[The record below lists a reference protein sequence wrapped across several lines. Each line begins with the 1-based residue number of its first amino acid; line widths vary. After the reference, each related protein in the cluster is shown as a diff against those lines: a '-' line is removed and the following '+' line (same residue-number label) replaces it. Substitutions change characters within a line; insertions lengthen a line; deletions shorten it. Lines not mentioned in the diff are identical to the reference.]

1 MAGRI
6 HESGL
11 KQDRCEGQHGRNP
24 EERHLCINRW
34 LVEGVVAGY
43 LAVRVFCGR
52 VFPDASPRLTSLP
65 FLQQVVWVPAS
76 W

>member
-1 MAGRI
+1 MAGGV

-11 KQDRCEGQHGRNP
+11 KEDRCEGQHGRNP
-24 EERHLCINRW
+24 EGRHLCVNRW
-34 LVEGVVAGY
+34 LGDGGCCCRLLGSEFSWGG
-43 LAVRVFCGR
+43 
-52 VFPDASPRLTSLP
+52 FPDASPHLTSLP